1 LKVTKPGKQR
11 KRLYQ
16 APHHE
21 RHKQFSSPLSPG
33 LRASHNTR
41 SVPVRKG
48 DTVQITRGDFRD
60 FEGKVL
66 RVDRGNYRITVEGV
80 TRERVDG
87 TSVPIPVHPSKVVIT
102 GLNLDDEWRK
112 KALQRRGAGKE
123 AEKEAKPPEEKGTKA
138 PQRRREGRKVKEER
152 RAAAEPGGEKLG
164 KEG

>member
-1 LKVTKPGKQR
+1 LKTTKPGKQR

-21 RHKQFSSPLSPG
+21 RYRRFSSPLSPG
-33 LRASHNTR
+33 LRATHNTR

-48 DTVQITRGDFRD
+48 DTVQITRGDFRG

-87 TSVPIPVHPSKVVIT
+87 TSVPVSIHPSKVVIT

-112 KALQRRGAGKE
+112 KALQRKGAGKE
-123 AEKEAKPPEEKGTKA
+123 VKPPGEKGAET
-138 PQRRREGRKVKEER
+138 PRRRRGGRKAKEKG
-152 RAAAEPGGEKLG
+152 RAEAGPGGENVG